1 LPFSSIVT
9 MYSPSIIKSIASE
22 SDTSVSLASF
32 AGSVVGEQALMLV
45 ITSSRTSN
53 ENVLLALILS
63 VIVFQP
69 ESPCE
74 RGILTRLH
82 LVRVVQQ
89 ASDFHDDG
97 AKSIWNGA
105 NVHSGL
111 PDEVCGRELE
121 PSDKSL
127 TG

>member
-1 LPFSSIVT
+1 
-9 MYSPSIIKSIASE
+9 M
-22 SDTSVSLASF
+22 
-32 AGSVVGEQALMLV
+32 VGEQALMPV

-53 ENVLLALILS
+53 KNVLFAPIFS
-63 VIVFQP
+63 VIVLQP

-74 RGILTRLH
+74 KGILTRLN

-89 ASDFHDDG
+89 ASGFHDDG

-111 PDEVCGRELE
+111 PDDVSGRELE